1 MLIRK
6 ASPEDAQR
14 IGEVDARSFLSSG
27 WGEAHSLAQDE
38 QLQHER
44 RTEAR
49 QYCLDHPDWV
59 YVAIEDDDI
68 VGFAT
73 IEYDGEQCS
82 GRIQNNA
89 VLDEYRNRGIST
101 QLVQRAVAE
110 LGRLGARRV
119 GVHTTHVSA
128 ARRVYEKAGFEL
140 AHHEG
145 ESYTYEMNLENQE
158 HRQGYNSIGQ

>member
-6 ASPEDAQR
+6 ASPKDAQR
-14 IGEVDARSFLSSG
+14 IGEVDIRSFLSSG

-68 VGFAT
+68 IGFAT
-73 IEYDGEQCS
+73 IEYNGEQCS

-89 VLDEYRNRGIST
+89 VLDEYRNRGISM
-101 QLVQRAVAE
+101 QLVRRSVAE
-110 LGRLGARRV
+110 LGRLGARRI
-119 GVHTTHVSA
+119 GVHTTHVPA

-140 AHHEG
+140 VHHED
-145 ESYTYEMNLENQE
+145 ESYTYEMILEDQ
-158 HRQGYNSIGQ
+158 